1 MERQD
6 YKDIVRYLENQL
18 EDYMDMAAK
27 SDLTDQSLERIKCFL
42 SAISKAET
50 IVAMRDEGYSG
61 RNYRNDGE
69 YSSGHDNRAGNG
81 GGSWRDSGGNGGYS
95 QGRDQDEAIRTIENM
110 MKGERDERRR
120 ETMQEIV
127 NKMRNR

>member
-6 YKDIVRYLENQL
+6 YKDIIRYLENQL

-27 SDLTDQSLERIKCFL
+27 SELNDQSLERIKCFL

-61 RNYRNDGE
+61 RVNRNDGE
-69 YSSGHDNRAGNG
+69 YSFGHDNRAGN

-95 QGRDQDEAIRTIENM
+95 QGRDPDEAIRTIESM

>member
-1 MERQD
+1 MEKQD
-6 YKDIVRYLENQL
+6 YKNIVRYLENQL
-18 EDYMDMAAK
+18 EGYMDMVGQN
-27 SDLTDQSLERIKCFL
+27 DLNDQSLERIKCFL

-61 RNYRNDGE
+61 RVYRNDGE
-69 YSSGHDNRAGNG
+69 YSSGHDNRTGN
-81 GGSWRDSGGNGGYS
+81 GGSWRDSGMSRDYS
-95 QGRDQDEAIRTIENM
+95 QGRDPDEAIRTIENM